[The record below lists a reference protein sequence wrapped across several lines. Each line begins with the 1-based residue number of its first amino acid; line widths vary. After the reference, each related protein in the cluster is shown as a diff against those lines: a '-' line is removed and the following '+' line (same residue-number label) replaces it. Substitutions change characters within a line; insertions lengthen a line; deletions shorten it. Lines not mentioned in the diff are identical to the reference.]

1 MERLKAARD
10 WNAEGKTEDETVLL
24 AHGYRALSKRLLLGM
39 PKAVFGGAKD
49 CFWVG
54 KTVLLRIRQKK
65 DKKTANQEMTLNVTE
80 GTGLTIITASET

>member
-1 MERLKAARD
+1 MDAWITYWL
-10 WNAEGKTEDETVLL
+10 GISL
-24 AHGYRALSKRLLLGM
+24 ASWHRGLYRALSKRLLLGM